1 MWIPPLSRITQGVQ
15 ESLICE
21 MSRLAV
27 EKQALNLAEG
37 LPDYDPPPW
46 VLAAY
51 EDVLAQG
58 KDLHQLRNTWGARQ
72 TREAVAAYY
81 HRFYGLHYDA
91 EREVTITCGATEAL
105 YLALKAFV
113 NAGDEV
119 LIFEPFYE
127 PYHDLVKSL
136 GAIPVFYPLKAP
148 DFRIEAEVL
157 DAFITPNTKAILI
170 NNPNNPTGRVLTD
183 AELHALADVA
193 IQHNLWCLTDE
204 VYDQLLYDGRTFT
217 PLARVA
223 GMAERTVT
231 LGSCSKLISATGW
244 RVGWAVGPAE
254 FTHAFRSLHDLST
267 AGTNTFFQLVAAE
280 ALNAYSPTLQAEVQ
294 ATYAEK
300 RRVALQ
306 VVQAFGISA
315 EQAQAY
321 LPQGA
326 YYIWLDLKK
335 TLGVDDEWRWAKE
348 LIHTAG
354 ISVVPGCTFVQAPR
368 SGFVRICFAK
378 EITTLEEAI
387 RRLS

>member
-1 MWIPPLSRITQGVQ
+1 
-15 ESLICE
+15 
-21 MSRLAV
+21 
-27 EKQALNLAEG
+27 
-37 LPDYDPPPW
+37 
-46 VLAAY
+46 
-51 EDVLAQG
+51 
-58 KDLHQLRNTWGARQ
+58 
-72 TREAVAAYY
+72 
-81 HRFYGLHYDA
+81 
-91 EREVTITCGATEAL
+91 
-105 YLALKAFV
+105 
-113 NAGDEV
+113 
-119 LIFEPFYE
+119 
-127 PYHDLVKSL
+127 
-136 GAIPVFYPLKAP
+136 
-148 DFRIEAEVL
+148 
-157 DAFITPNTKAILI
+157 
-170 NNPNNPTGRVLTD
+170 
-183 AELHALADVA
+183 
-193 IQHNLWCLTDE
+193 LTDE

-217 PLARVA
+217 PLARMA

-280 ALNAYSPTLQAEVQ
+280 ALNAYTPTLQAEVQ

-321 LPQGA
+321 LPEGA

-378 EITTLEEAI
+378 EIATLEEAI